1 MINNFTNINENIR
14 IFSQKVVGTDN
25 KCSVLVELRDQANV
39 AYSLR
44 VPRGKIV
51 GEKFHAYLRNLLNE
65 YDMNLTEE
73 DVTKIEDFIKSE
85 LNKPAVIYNSKPPLE
100 ELLMKIYQKACGLAV
115 WFESSMCVEKGFL
128 YINATTRSLLQ
139 NTLNDFD
146 SEWTQLEFKKELKFH
161 NLLVTDKHQPY
172 IYSVYSLG
180 HATVPKGQPPY
191 KYLKIPVNKIEEFC
205 ESIGVEISDGT
216 ENAEKEDIA

>member
-14 IFSQKVVGTDN
+14 IFSQKVVDTDN

-39 AYSLR
+39 AYRLK

-51 GEKFHAYLRNLLNE
+51 GEKFHTYLENQLNE

-73 DVTKIEDFIKSE
+73 DVTKIEDIIKSE
-85 LNKPAVIYNSKPPLE
+85 LDNPAVIYNSKPPLE
-100 ELLMKIYQKACGLAV
+100 ELLMKMYQKACGLAV

-128 YINATTRSLLQ
+128 FINATTKSLLQ

-146 SEWTQLEFKKELKFH
+146 CEWTQLEFKQMLKFYK
-161 NLLVTDKHQPY
+161 LLVTDKHQPY

-180 HATVPKGQPPY
+180 NATVPKGQPPY
-191 KYLKIPVNKIEEFC
+191 KYLKIPVNKMEEFC
-205 ESIGVEISDGT
+205 KDMEMNISDG
-216 ENAEKEDIA
+216 AEDTDKEDIA